1 MKELNTYLLK
11 IKQRLL
17 NKTKKNETIRDVIN
31 SKSSVSLETQSFD
44 IKNGIIYVR
53 ASSVIKS
60 QIFLEKEK
68 IIKELH
74 GLGFRDIT
82 NLQ

>member
-17 NKTKKNETIRDVIN
+17 NKTRKNETIRNVIN
-31 SKSSVSLETQSFD
+31 SKSSVLLETQSFD
-44 IKNGIIYVR
+44 IKNGTIYIR
-53 ASSVIKS
+53 ASSVVKS

-74 GLGFRDIT
+74 ELGFRDIT